1 MYGRTDGWMVN
12 GMDTVG
18 VLVVWV
24 NGWLDGW
31 MGGRVDG

>member
-1 MYGRTDGWMVN
+1 MDVWADGRTNGWMVKR
-12 GMDTVG
+12 MDRVG

-31 MGGRVDG
+31 AS